1 MLRFCAFIALVSMW
15 AGSTYADTQEGLL
28 ALNEGRNA
36 DAIEAFQ
43 LAFESG
49 DADAAFY
56 LGRMS
61 ELGLGAP
68 ADFSSATVFYTAA
81 AEGGSA
87 AGKNRLGL
95 MHLNGQGMIQDYERA
110 YELICGAAD
119 AGDANGQFNCANILE
134 RGLSGSV
141 DSTRVIEYYRLASEQ
156 NHLGAM
162 NLYAFALISGEIVP
176 RDVTKGIS
184 LVQKTASMG
193 NPVGLF
199 SLGQAYATGLGIDRD
214 PVRAH
219 AYFNLAA
226 ARNHPDAATA
236 RAQVE
241 AEMAHDKI
249 IEAQRFART
258 WRAVAP
264 TGAPAIEDDTGN
276 ESPSE

>member
-1 MLRFCAFIALVSMW
+1 MIVALSSYGLGV
-15 AGSTYADTQEGLL
+15 ALADTDEGLL
-28 ALNEGRNA
+28 ALNEGRNG
-36 DAIEAFQ
+36 DAIQAFQ
-43 LAFESG
+43 LAFEAG
-49 DADAAFY
+49 EADAAFY

-81 AEGGSA
+81 ADGGSPA
-87 AGKNRLGL
+87 AKNRLGL
-95 MHLNGQGMIQDYERA
+95 MHLNGQGMIQDYEQA
-110 YELICGAAD
+110 HELICAAAD
-119 AGDANGQFNCANILE
+119 AGDANGQFNCASILE
-134 RGLSGSV
+134 RGLNGAV
-141 DSTRVIEYYRLASEQ
+141 APAKAIEYYRLASEQ

-162 NLYAFALISGEIVP
+162 NLYAFALISGELVV

-199 SLGQAYATGLGIDRD
+199 SLGQAYATGLGVDRD

-226 ARNHPDAATA
+226 ARKHPDAPSA
-236 RAQVE
+236 RAEVE
-241 AEMAHDKI
+241 AVMTHDKV
-249 IEAQRFART
+249 IEAQRFARA

-264 TGAPAIEDDTGN
+264 TNTAPILEEAGDEN
-276 ESPSE
+276 LSK